1 VAAALDPD
9 AFWHQTPDSYAAIIG
24 GVVQRAKHDNEMVVR
39 SAHVVASL
47 HALAAHGKL
56 KPVSEYLPRDEDE
69 AARAD
74 RAALVARFQALAA
87 QGKMT
92 FERIPRDGD

>member
-56 KPVSEYLPRDEDE
+56 KPVAEYLPRDDK
-69 AARAD
+69 AD